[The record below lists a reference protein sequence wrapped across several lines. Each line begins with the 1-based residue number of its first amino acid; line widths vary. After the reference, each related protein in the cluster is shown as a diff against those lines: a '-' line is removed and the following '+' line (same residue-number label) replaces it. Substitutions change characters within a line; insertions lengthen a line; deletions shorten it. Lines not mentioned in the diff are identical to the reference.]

1 MIRVSEAVLPG
12 HPDKLCDHVAE
23 RLVEATMALD
33 PEGYC
38 QFEAGIWCEHL
49 WLSGGYA
56 VRGEQ
61 GVDVERVAIA
71 ALDEILD
78 AVHVDPSAFSCA
90 SREKVGVRASR
101 QWKVTNTVCRFDADP
116 REWSQHIN
124 DQAICIGWA
133 VTTRR

>member
-1 MIRVSEAVLPG
+1 MIRYSEAVLPG

-56 VRGEQ
+56 VRGAA
-61 GVDVERVAIA
+61 GIDVERVATA
-71 ALDEILD
+71 SLDGVAR
-78 AVHVDPSAFSCA
+78 AVRRCTST
-90 SREKVGVRASR
+90 SRAR
-101 QWKVTNTVCRFDADP
+101 
-116 REWSQHIN
+116 
-124 DQAICIGWA
+124 
-133 VTTRR
+133 